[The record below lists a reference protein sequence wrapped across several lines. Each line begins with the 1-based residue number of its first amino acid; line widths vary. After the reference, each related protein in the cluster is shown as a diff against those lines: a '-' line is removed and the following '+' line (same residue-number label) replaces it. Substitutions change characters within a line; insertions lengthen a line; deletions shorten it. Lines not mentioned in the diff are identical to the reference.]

1 MSGYDK
7 YLAVEKLKAQG
18 WTEDTE
24 AGQYMLRPPRL
35 LLEKL
40 AAMVFHVHD
49 ARDLQEFVLLPDKK
63 LTAMALEPG
72 EKS

>member
-7 YLAVEKLKAQG
+7 HLAVEKLKAQG

-24 AGQYMLRPPRL
+24 AGQYMLRPPRE

-40 AAMVFHVHD
+40 AAMAFHVYD
-49 ARDLQEFVLLPDKK
+49 ALDLQAFAPAPDDDAK
-63 LTAMALEPG
+63 A
-72 EKS
+72 

>member
-7 YLAVEKLKAQG
+7 HQAIEQLKAQG

-24 AGQYMLRPPRL
+24 AGQYMLRPPRD

-40 AAMVFHVHD
+40 ASMVFHVYA
-49 ARDLQEFVLLPDKK
+49 ARDLQEFVETPEADAK
-63 LTAMALEPG
+63 A
-72 EKS
+72 

>member
-7 YLAVEKLKAQG
+7 QMAFEKLKAQG

-24 AGQYMLRPPRL
+24 TGQYMLRPPRE

-40 AAMVFHVHD
+40 ASMAFYVYD
-49 ARDLQEFVLLPDKK
+49 ARDLQEFAAEPDDKAK
-63 LTAMALEPG
+63 A
-72 EKS
+72 